1 MPPAPCNK
9 CRAGKPSEG
18 DSWCLACS
26 SLEVAQG
33 LFKRRWVHAG
43 IRAVAEES
51 ALSSARF
58 IKALANLDT
67 NLPGPVAE
75 RGELLLTPKAKV
87 EKPPRSRSP
96 CRDERP
102 PIQRSAAAHRSSS
115 HREDREGDRHR
126 GREKEPERRGASEE
140 SYTEESEE
148 EEPREEEPVV
158 KREEEIR
165 SERRH
170 SEKPPEPPYPPKGS
184 SHQHT
189 HGKRKKN
196 KRRGGTKHQKHW
208 RERENP
214 FKKSHRRLPRDQL
227 ELAQSARHGFERRA
241 WRETAGLEALR

>member
-33 LFKRRWVHAG
+33 LFKRRWVHPG

-75 RGELLLTPKAKV
+75 RQELLLTPKAKV
-87 EKPPRSRSP
+87 EKPQRSRSP
-96 CRDERP
+96 RRDERP
-102 PIQRSAAAHRSSS
+102 PIQRSATTYRTSSP
-115 HREDREGDRHR
+115 REDKEGDRHR
-126 GREKEPERRGASEE
+126 GREREPEHREPSEGSYSEE
-140 SYTEESEE
+140 SGEE

-158 KREEEIR
+158 KREEEAR
-165 SERRH
+165 TERRR
-170 SEKPPEPPYPPKGS
+170 SEKPPEPPYPPREP
-184 SHQHT
+184 T
-189 HGKRKKN
+189 HHHSQGKRKKN
-196 KRRGGTKHQKHW
+196 KKRGGTNHQKHW
-208 RERENP
+208 RERDNP
-214 FKKSHRRLPRDQL
+214 VKKSHRRLPRDQL

-241 WRETAGLEALR
+241 